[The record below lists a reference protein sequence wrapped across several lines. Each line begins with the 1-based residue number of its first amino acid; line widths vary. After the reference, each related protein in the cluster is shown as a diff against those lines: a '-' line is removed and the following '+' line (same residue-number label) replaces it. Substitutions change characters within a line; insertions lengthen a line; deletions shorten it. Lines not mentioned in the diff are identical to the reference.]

1 MWGLVSDSLVDARQR
16 PARPI
21 VGVGV
26 VIWRGER
33 FLLVRRGKAPNL
45 GQWSIPGGAQK
56 LGETVFEAAAREA
69 LEETGLVVEGFTIV
83 DVVDAIMREDDGEVE
98 YHYTLVDVVAES
110 TAGDAVAGDD
120 ATDAGWFTLDDLPGL
135 KLWSETERIILES
148 RLKR

>member
-1 MWGLVSDSLVDARQR
+1 VVNARLR
-16 PARPI
+16 PSRPV

-26 VIWRGER
+26 VIWRGDS

-45 GQWSIPGGAQK
+45 GQWSIPGGAQE
-56 LGETVFEAAAREA
+56 LGETVFEAAAREVF
-69 LEETGLVVEGFTIV
+69 EETRLVVEGFTIV

-120 ATDAGWFTLDDLPGL
+120 ATEADWFTIDDLPGL
-135 KLWSETERIILES
+135 NLWSETERIILES